1 MKCIPYQGGIYDK
14 ILCYTSVWMLYAAAH
29 QKSDTFELQCVQ
41 LLTIA
46 LGIASFAHWRWYNN
60 PFFLFIDACLVVA
73 VCLYHILAMPNTSML
88 CCAVISILCF
98 IIVTILNHRNCFIKN
113 GFKFRYLFL
122 HNAFRFFGFWMVMLA
137 HDNNWSLLTSITMW
151 SHALLIALT
160 NRRRVIYEAK

>member
-1 MKCIPYQGGIYDK
+1 MNCEPYEGGIYDK
-14 ILCYTSVWMLYAAAH
+14 ILCWTSVWMFYAAAH

-46 LGIASFAHWRWYNN
+46 LGIASFVHWRWHSNSL
-60 PFFLFIDACLVVA
+60 FLYLDECLVVA

-88 CCAVISILCF
+88 CFAVISISCF
-98 IIVTILNHRNCFIKN
+98 IIAMILNHRDCFIKN

-137 HDNNWSLLTSITMW
+137 HGNKWSYTISIIMW
-151 SHALLIALT
+151 LHAFLIAIF
-160 NRRRVIYEAK
+160 N